1 MAESDDAYDSA
12 EDSNHGGGG
21 GEDEV
26 MEVMEDDEEVTQATK
41 KAKIKANSKKS
52 TQVYNAKKK
61 EAISTHLGNIRIL
74 FVMAHTEFMPI
85 NLFNQESGLGKIF
98 KDTFDGDTKCQFDY
112 LEVHEMVKFDKGDN
126 REDLSSWWDDDWDT
140 DELHTNGV
148 TPFNFF
154 ELMEGEENHSVPA
167 TNHVLGCLFK
177 HYMKETHQADVMV
190 AFTKDS
196 SVESAI
202 QANGDRLAEF
212 IGRNFDCVYLC
223 DDSPFYHQAAH
234 PKQAGNAFAN
244 TFYQFM
250 AYNVSQKWWTSVY
263 PPLKAIHLL
272 ANKDVRDAAIIEF
285 KLPRAT
291 FIIPL
296 DDSDY
301 SDDDEE
307 EGPWDRIYDKALAEI
322 KNHPNTTN
330 LPFHGSKKYMKK
342 YGVVGKPVEG
352 CAGFGVIFL
361 KKSDGG
367 VLEVKD
373 IYGKKRV
380 AVKRNPVSSSS
391 V

>member
-26 MEVMEDDEEVTQATK
+26 MEVMEDDKEVTQATK

-74 FVMAHTEFMPI
+74 FVMAHTEFMPV

-212 IGRNFDCVYLC
+212 N
-223 DDSPFYHQAAH
+223 DSTTQETVDVAAT
-234 PKQAGNAFAN
+234 NAL
-244 TFYQFM
+244 
-250 AYNVSQKWWTSVY
+250 
-263 PPLKAIHLL
+263 PLKQGAHALCHHLS
-272 ANKDVRDAAIIEF
+272 
-285 KLPRAT
+285 T
-291 FIIPL
+291 FIFE
-296 DDSDY
+296 SHH
-301 SDDDEE
+301 SC
-307 EGPWDRIYDKALAEI
+307 AL
-322 KNHPNTTN
+322 
-330 LPFHGSKKYMKK
+330 
-342 YGVVGKPVEG
+342 KPRNCPIAPV
-352 CAGFGVIFL
+352 
-361 KKSDGG
+361 
-367 VLEVKD
+367 
-373 IYGKKRV
+373 
-380 AVKRNPVSSSS
+380 RNPFRMSHCFLLI
-391 V
+391 